1 MRSLLVSLIL
11 LASVAVHAQE
21 HCWTLDECIAH
32 AYEHNIE
39 IKVQEL
45 AAEEKR
51 VLLSESK
58 WNYAPDISASSS
70 YSLST
75 GRVLDPTTYEFVEQ
89 QTVGGNSISIG
100 ANISVF
106 SGLRNMY
113 NLKRAKLDLRSSLLS
128 VEKTRNDVRLNV
140 TAYYLEVL
148 CAEETI
154 RDAEQVVA
162 ELKVQEEKTAK
173 KVEAHKV
180 TTADLLQIQAQLA
193 DAENDVLTARNSY
206 DIARL
211 NLCQLLEIDDYT
223 LFRTAAPDV
232 SELARNG
239 MADDPAAILD
249 AAQSLPEV
257 ESARVGIDLAYRN
270 LQIARAAYYPSLS
283 LSVGY
288 GSSYSD
294 ARQKMFQNAN
304 GTYRYEA
311 YPFFEQYKDNASSY
325 VSLSLNI
332 PIFGKLTT
340 RKNVQRQKLA
350 VRQAEYILQT
360 VEKQVAKEVT
370 QALIDARTAWQQYL
384 SSQKFVQ
391 SANEALRQITRKYE
405 LGVATVVDYNTALNT
420 QTKAQIQLLQTKYEY
435 IFKTKIL
442 QYYADCYQCKQLV
455 N

>member
-1 MRSLLVSLIL
+1 MRLLIVSFIL
-11 LASVAVHAQE
+11 FASIAGYAQE
-21 HCWTLDECIAH
+21 HRWTLDKCIAH

-51 VLLSESK
+51 VSLSEAK
-58 WNYAPDISASSS
+58 WSYSPDVSASSS

-89 QTVGGNSISIG
+89 QTVGGNSTSIG
-100 ANISVF
+100 ANIAVF

-113 NLKRAKLDLRSSLLS
+113 NLKRAKLDLRSSLLA
-128 VEKTRNDVRLNV
+128 VEKARNDVRLNV

-154 RDAEQVVA
+154 RNAKQVVA

-173 KVEAHKV
+173 KVEVHKV
-180 TTADLLQIQAQLA
+180 TTADLLQIQSQLA
-193 DAENDVLTARNSY
+193 DAENDVLTAHNSY

-223 LFRTAAPDV
+223 SFRTAAPDV
-232 SELARNG
+232 SELVRNG

-257 ESARVGIDLAYRN
+257 ESARVGIDLARRN

-294 ARQKMFQNAN
+294 ARQKMFQNAD

-325 VSLSLNI
+325 ISVSLSV
-332 PIFGKLTT
+332 PIFGKLST

-350 VRQAEYILQT
+350 IRQAEYALQT
-360 VEKQVAKEVT
+360 VEKQVTKEVT
-370 QALIDARTAWQQYL
+370 QALIDARTAWQRYL
-384 SSQKFVQ
+384 GAQRYVA
-391 SANEALRQITRKYE
+391 SAEEAARQIGRKYD
-405 LGVATVVDYNTALNT
+405 LGVATVTDYNAAVTTAV
-420 QTKAQIQLLQTKYEY
+420 KARSQLLQTKYEY
-435 IFKTKIL
+435 LFKTKAI
-442 QYYADCYQCKQLV
+442 QYMVY
-455 N
+455 